1 MESASQYQQIMVDNP
16 NNPFAGDDRLWVRF
30 EYVPIKDEDATK
42 RDGIPVFNQ
51 VPHIEIRTPGDRD
64 NILYRAMTELDKRR
78 FARRYEEWLKT
89 QNDIPLEGI
98 PLSEVPIFSKA
109 QIESFRYQNI
119 YTLESLAQLSDSAC
133 SKSPGM
139 QTARDKA
146 KNYLDAALKGREA
159 SKLQAE
165 KDELENR
172 FKSQEQAVKDQ
183 AAVISELKA
192 QLLAL
197 AAAKGK

>member
-1 MESASQYQQIMVDNP
+1 MESASQYQQIMADNP

-30 EYVPIKDEDATK
+30 EYVAVKSDEIGE
-42 RDGIPVFNQ
+42 DGLPVFHQ

-64 NILYRAMTELDKRR
+64 NVLYRPMTELDKGRFKRR
-78 FARRYEEWLKT
+78 FEEWLKT
-89 QNDIPLEGI
+89 QNDVPLEGI
-98 PLSEVPIFSKA
+98 PLSEVAIFSKA
-109 QIESFRYQNI
+109 QVEAFRYQNI
-119 YTLESLAQLSDSAC
+119 YTLQALCELSDGAC

-139 QTARDKA
+139 QTSRQKARD
-146 KNYLDAALKGREA
+146 YLDHALKGKEA
-159 SKLQAE
+159 SRLLKE
-165 KDELENR
+165 KEELENR

-183 AAVISELKA
+183 AAVIAELKN